1 MQRKWVQLSWQKQLK
16 HLILNAI
23 NRCRSKNMGIIGM
36 IKGVVCLVAQRRND
50 IRQMDIR
57 WNPGVAEPTEIN
69 GNIQ

>member
-36 IKGVVCLVAQRRND
+36 IKRVACLVAQRRND
-50 IRQMDIR
+50 IRQTDIR
-57 WNPGVAEPTEIN
+57 WNPGVRSLPK
-69 GNIQ
+69 